1 VIQTASLSTVG
12 AMTRVLILT
21 ASVGEGH
28 DLPART
34 LADQLR
40 SEDPSVD
47 VVVEDGLRAMGRGFV
62 LVNER
67 APGVVFFR
75 FRWLWDAAFWLFVG
89 LAPTRRATQALVRKL
104 GSRGVL
110 KLVTEVSPDV
120 VVSVYP
126 MTTEVLGGLRRS
138 GRLAVPVVAAITDL
152 AMMHYWAAP
161 GIDLHLITHPE
172 SAAEVQQVAGSDT
185 VVRAVHGLTRP
196 EFGEPR
202 DPAEARRALRLP
214 LGGKVVLVS
223 GGGWGV
229 GDLRKAVD
237 EALAVEEVSVVA
249 VLAGRN
255 DELRERLDRR
265 YGDEPR
271 CQVVGFT
278 DQMSDWLAAS
288 DALIHST
295 GGLTVLEAH
304 VRGCPTISYG
314 WGRGHIRANNEAFLR
329 FGIADVAKSDHELR
343 VALRRALAGR
353 PAPVPTLAAL
363 PSAASTVLAL
373 LA

>member
-1 VIQTASLSTVG
+1 
-12 AMTRVLILT
+12 MTRVLILT

-34 LADQLR
+34 LSDQLR
-40 SEDPSVD
+40 AEDANVD

-62 LVNER
+62 FVNER

-89 LAPTRRATQALVRKL
+89 LAPTRRATQAFVRKL

-110 KLVTEVSPDV
+110 RLVREVSPDI

-138 GRLAVPVVAAITDL
+138 GRLDVPVVAAITDL

-161 GIDLHLITHPE
+161 GVDLHLITHPE
-172 SAAEVQQVAGSDT
+172 SAAEVQQVAGHDT

-202 DPAEARRALRLP
+202 EPAEARRALGLP
-214 LGGKVVLVS
+214 ERGKIVLVS

-237 EALAVEEVSVVA
+237 EALAVEEVSIVA

-255 DELRERLDRR
+255 DDLRERLLRR

-271 CQVVGFT
+271 CRVVGFT
-278 DQMSDWLAAS
+278 DQMSDWLAAG
-288 DALIHST
+288 DALVHST
-295 GGLTVLEAH
+295 GGLTVLEAY

-353 PAPVPTLAAL
+353 PAPGPTLAAL

>member
-1 VIQTASLSTVG
+1 MSKI
-12 AMTRVLILT
+12 LILS

-40 SEDPSVD
+40 DEAPGAE
-47 VVVEDGLRAMGRGFV
+47 VVIEDGLRAMGNTFV

-67 APGVVFFR
+67 APGVVFFH
-75 FRWLWDAAFWLFVG
+75 FQWLWDAAFWLFVG
-89 LAPTRRATQALVRKL
+89 LAPTRRLTQWIVRKL

-110 KLVTEVSPDV
+110 RLIEKMQPDV

-126 MTTEVLGGLRRS
+126 MTTEVLGGLRRD
-138 GRLAVPVVAAITDL
+138 GRLHVPVVAAITDL

-172 SAAEVQQVAGSDT
+172 SAAEVQQVAGHDT

-202 DPAEARRALRLP
+202 DPGEARRALGLP
-214 LGGKVVLVS
+214 ARGKVVLVS

-229 GDLRKAVD
+229 GDLAKAVD
-237 EALAVEEVSVVA
+237 EALAVETVSVVA

-255 DELRERLDRR
+255 DDLRERLERR
-265 YGDEPR
+265 YDDESR
-271 CQVVGFT
+271 CRVVGFT
-278 DQMSDWLAAS
+278 DQMSDWLAAG
-288 DALIHST
+288 DALVHST

-314 WGRGHIRANNEAFLR
+314 WGRGHIRVNNEAFLR

-343 VALRRALAGR
+343 VALRRALVVR
-353 PAPVPTLAAL
+353 PAPVLTLAAL

>member
-1 VIQTASLSTVG
+1 
-12 AMTRVLILT
+12 MTRVLILT

-40 SEDPSVD
+40 MEDASVD

-62 LVNER
+62 LVSEQ
-67 APGVVFFR
+67 APAVVFFR

-110 KLVTEVSPDV
+110 RLVREVAPDI

-126 MTTEVLGGLRRS
+126 TTTEVLGGLRRS
-138 GRLAVPVVAAITDL
+138 GKLDVPVVAAITDL

-172 SAAEVQQVAGSDT
+172 SAAEVQQVAGHDT

-202 DPAEARRALRLP
+202 DPAEARRALGLP
-214 LGGKVVLVS
+214 DKGKVVLVS

-229 GDLRKAVD
+229 GDLAKAVD
-237 EALAVEEVSVVA
+237 EALAVETVSVVA

-255 DELRERLDRR
+255 DDLRERLERR
-265 YGDEPR
+265 YDEEPR
-271 CQVVGFT
+271 CRVVGFT
-278 DQMSDWLAAS
+278 EQMSDWLAAG
-288 DALIHST
+288 DALVHST

-314 WGRGHIRANNEAFLR
+314 WGRGHIRVNNEAFLR

-343 VALRRALAGR
+343 VALRRALVVR
-353 PAPVPTLAAL
+353 PAPVLTLAAL

>member
-1 VIQTASLSTVG
+1 
-12 AMTRVLILT
+12 MTRVLILT

-40 SEDPSVD
+40 AEDPSVD

-62 LVNER
+62 LLSER
-67 APGVVFFR
+67 ATGVIFFR
-75 FRWLWDAAFWLFVG
+75 FRWLWDAAFWLFVA
-89 LAPTRRATQALVRKL
+89 LTPTRRATQAFVRKL

-110 KLVTEVSPDV
+110 RLVNEVSPDII
-120 VVSVYP
+120 VSVYP
-126 MTTEVLGGLRRS
+126 TTTEVLGGLRRS
-138 GRLAVPVVAAITDL
+138 GRLGVPVVAAITDL

-172 SAAEVQQVAGSDT
+172 SAAEVQQVAGNDT

-202 DPAEARRALRLP
+202 DASEARRALGLP
-214 LGGKVVLVS
+214 QRGKVVLVS

-237 EALAVEEVSVVA
+237 EALAVEEVAIVA

-255 DELRERLDRR
+255 DELHERLLRR

-271 CQVVGFT
+271 CRVVGFT
-278 DQMSDWLAAS
+278 DQMSDWLAAG
-288 DALIHST
+288 DALVHST
-295 GGLTVLEAH
+295 GGLTVFEAY

-314 WGRGHIRANNEAFLR
+314 WGRGHIRVNNEAFLR

-353 PAPVPTLAAL
+353 PAPVSMLAAL

>member
-1 VIQTASLSTVG
+1 
-12 AMTRVLILT
+12 MLILT

-28 DLPART
+28 DLPARV
-34 LADQLR
+34 LAEQLR
-40 SEDPSVD
+40 AEDPECE
-47 VVVEDGLRAMGRGFV
+47 VVVEDGLRVMGRGFV

-89 LAPTRRATQALVRKL
+89 LAPTRRATQAAVRRL

-110 KLVTEVSPDV
+110 RLVEEVEPDV

-126 MTTEVLGGLRRS
+126 MTTEVLGGLRRR
-138 GRLAVPVVAAITDL
+138 GRLRLPVVAAITDL

-172 SAAEVQQVAGSDT
+172 SAAEVQQVAGNDT

-196 EFGEPR
+196 EFGEYREPG
-202 DPAEARRALRLP
+202 EARRALGLP
-214 LGGKVVLVS
+214 QRGKIVLVS

-229 GDLRKAVD
+229 GDLAKAVD
-237 EALAVEEVSVVA
+237 EALAVDDVSTVA

-255 DELRERLDRR
+255 DDLRERLLRR

-271 CQVVGFT
+271 CRVVGFT
-278 DQMSDWLAAS
+278 EEMSDWLAAG

-329 FGIADVAKSDHELR
+329 YGIADVARSDHELG
-343 VALRRALAGR
+343 VALRRALAVR
-353 PAPVPTLAAL
+353 PAPGLTLAAL

-373 LA
+373 LT